1 MLEKQS
7 TNGNTKA
14 EAVRTATNR
23 AIATQSNANI
33 FTSIFMST
41 GLMQKGQVR

>member
-23 AIATQSNANI
+23 AIVTQSHANI
-33 FTSIFMST
+33 LTSIFVLT
-41 GLMQKGQVR
+41 GLMQKGQVI